1 MRGIVSEAKNS
12 EAFLEEKM
20 SETSQHVGIK
30 DSADVAIIGGG
41 VNGCA
46 LAYYLAKKGV
56 NVTVFEKD
64 YLCSGA
70 TGRCGGG
77 MRQQFDT
84 EDNIRLAMESVKIF
98 ESMEKELGYDI
109 EYHQGGYLVLAH
121 SDKEGEQFKKNVELQ
136 RSMGLDVKFLEK
148 DEINDVCPILDVDG
162 AKAVGATF
170 CQTDGHANPFKVTE
184 AYAKNAERL
193 GAKIKTFT
201 EVKGIKKEKAF
212 KIITEKEKMSADIVV
227 DAAGCY
233 SKNIAEMAGVKLP
246 NAPYRHEILATEALK
261 PVLKPMIISFR
272 DGIYFSQQSTGQI
285 VGGIPNP
292 KEPPGINTSSSFWFL
307 EKMAETIT
315 RYVPSF
321 KNLNVMRQWAGMY
334 DVTPD
339 ARPIIGK
346 TKIENFFVACGFSG
360 HGFMVAP
367 ITAKLMSELIIDG
380 KSSIPI
386 DNLSID
392 RFEKG
397 VIRKE
402 GAVVG

>member
-1 MRGIVSEAKNS
+1 MKKTQYGYAE
-12 EAFLEEKM
+12 
-20 SETSQHVGIK
+20 IK

-41 VNGCA
+41 VNGCG
-46 LAYYLAKKGV
+46 LAYELAKKGV
-56 NVTVFEKD
+56 NVTLLEKS

-77 MRQQFDT
+77 IRQQFDT
-84 EDNIRLAMESVKIF
+84 KDNIRLAMESVKLF

-109 EYHQGGYLVLAH
+109 EYEQGGYLVLAH
-121 SDKEGEQFKKNVELQ
+121 SDDELEKFKKNVGLQ
-136 RSMGLDVKFLEK
+136 KSMGLDVKVLEK
-148 DEINDVCPILDVDG
+148 SEINDICPILNVDETE
-162 AKAVGATF
+162 AVGATF
-170 CQTDGHANPFKVTE
+170 CPTDGHANPFRVVE

-193 GAKIKTFT
+193 GAKIRTFT
-201 EVKGIKKEKAF
+201 EVKGIKKEKNF
-212 KIITEKEKMSADIVV
+212 EIITETGKMSADIVV

-233 SKNIAEMAGVKLP
+233 SKQIAAMVGVSLP
-246 NAPYRHEILATEALK
+246 NKPYRHEILATEALK

-272 DGIYFSQQSTGQI
+272 DGIYFSQQKEGQI

-292 KEPPGINTSSSFWFL
+292 KEQHGINTESSLWFI
-307 EKMAETIT
+307 EKMASTIT
-315 RYVPSF
+315 RYVPAF

-346 TKIENFFVACGFSG
+346 TKVENFFVACGFSG

-367 ITAKLMSELIIDG
+367 VTAKLMSELIVDG
-380 KSSIPI
+380 KTSIPI
-386 DNLSID
+386 DNLSIE
-392 RFEKG
+392 RFKKG